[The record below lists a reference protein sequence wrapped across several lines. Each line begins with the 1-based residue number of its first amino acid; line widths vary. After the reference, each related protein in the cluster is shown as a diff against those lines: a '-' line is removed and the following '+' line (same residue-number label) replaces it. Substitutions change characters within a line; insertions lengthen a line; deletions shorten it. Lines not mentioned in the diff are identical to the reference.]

1 MVHSTLGDGR
11 CMFRAVALVTHELT
25 PLDDTQEEVETDRLR
40 TIAMTAMRTN
50 TGSLV
55 EDTYNWN
62 VTEDFDRSIK
72 HMDKTTEYAESAE
85 VIALT
90 VDLNRTITVVAHIDA
105 FHVVDYRHVYAPHEL
120 QEHLNFDPAIPDGD
134 RIVIFLD
141 VLLTDPLNRM

>member
-11 CMFRAVALVTHELT
+11 CMFRAVALVTHELA

-40 TIAMTAMRTN
+40 TIVMTAMRTN

-85 VIALT
+85 VIAPT
-90 VDLNRTITVVAHIDA
+90 VDLNRPITVV
-105 FHVVDYRHVYAPHEL
+105 RPLEPLLRPAPRTPAGTCITCVSDVRI
-120 QEHLNFDPAIPDGD
+120 QETRALTDHLN
-134 RIVIFLD
+134 RL
-141 VLLTDPLNRM
+141 RQS